1 MSVGVVWLASA
12 DFFNFTQGGDY
23 VSWTLIKKEETPG
36 FLKGMLAAFILC
48 FWIYHIHPKSD
59 KKTEA
64 SSLPILVACTHT
76 IQEPFTPVFTEDK
89 LDSVPIAPKEKKT
102 EEKSEEKTQQTQKK
116 DETERTYTR
125 TPDKEPD
132 NDGFDWED
140 EIIVDPPDIF
150 GPDEGSDTSSGVFV
164 PLTPGTTET
173 STERD
178 ADIPSTVITD
188 EDSQSTTDGLLK
200 IRIKRKIQ

>member
-1 MSVGVVWLASA
+1 
-12 DFFNFTQGGDY
+12 
-23 VSWTLIKKEETPG
+23 
-36 FLKGMLAAFILC
+36 MLVTIMIC
-48 FWIYHIHPKSD
+48 FWIWYLHPKSE
-59 KKTEA
+59 KTSQA
-64 SSLPILVACTHT
+64 SSLPIQVDCTHT

-89 LDSVPIAPKEKKT
+89 LDSIPIAPQEKKT
-102 EEKSEEKTQQTQKK
+102 EEKSEEETQETQKEG
-116 DETERTYTR
+116 ETERTYTR

-132 NDGFDWED
+132 NDGSDWED

-164 PLTPGTTET
+164 PMTPGITEEVDT

-178 ADIPSTVITD
+178 EDITSTVITT
-188 EDSQSTTDGLLK
+188 EDSQNRNNGSLK